1 MTGVSQAIS
10 GSIFALATTRGAYTS
25 NSHLYIGTSAGKI
38 YRMKDPQGTSVTT
51 APTDITPVGMSA
63 GVVTDISVNSR
74 NQDTVMAVVSNYGVN
89 SIFWTGNA
97 TAAQPTWQVIE
108 GNLNVP
114 SIRSCEIVVKTTGVE
129 YYVGT
134 STGLFST
141 SNIAEQNTVWSR
153 EVGTAGQTSIMMNTA
168 IVNSLAYRWSD
179 NTLVVGT
186 HGNGMFVAYIG
197 DPTISNGGGSG
208 GGSGGGGGP
217 VTAITEPI
225 RNDDNFIRN
234 AYPTIVNDVLQY
246 QVGNMPTVKKLYIKV
261 NSMNGAVVYQGVT
274 GYENGRIPMNNLMRG
289 TYVLTI
295 TSSDRKY
302 QYTKKIIKN

>member
-1 MTGVSQAIS
+1 M
-10 GSIFALATTRGAYTS
+10 
-25 NSHLYIGTSAGKI
+25 
-38 YRMKDPQGTSVTT
+38 
-51 APTDITPVGMSA
+51 
-63 GVVTDISVNSR
+63 
-74 NQDTVMAVVSNYGVN
+74 MAVVSNYGVN

-97 TAAQPTWQVIE
+97 TAASPTWQVIE
-108 GNLNVP
+108 GNLTVP
-114 SIRSCEIVVKTTGVE
+114 SVRSCEIVVKTNGVE

-141 SNIAEQNTVWSR
+141 TAISDQNTVWSR
-153 EVGTAGQTSIMMNTA
+153 EVGTAGQPSIMMNTA
-168 IVNSLAYRWSD
+168 IVNSLAYRWAD

-197 DPTISNGGGSG
+197 NATTSNGGGSS
-208 GGSGGGGGP
+208 GGSGGGGGGGT

-225 RNDDNFIRN
+225 RNNDNFIRN

-246 QVGNMPTVKKLYIKV
+246 QVGNMPAIKKLNIQV
-261 NSMNGAVVYQGVT
+261 NSMNGAVVYQGVS
-274 GYENGRIPMNNLMRG
+274 GYENGRIPLNNLMRG

>member
-1 MTGVSQAIS
+1 
-10 GSIFALATTRGAYTS
+10 
-25 NSHLYIGTSAGKI
+25 LYIGTSSGKV
-38 YRMKDPQGTSVTT
+38 YRIKDPQGASVNIN
-51 APTDITPVGMSA
+51 PTDITPSSMTG

-97 TAAQPTWQVIE
+97 TAAQPTWQMIE
-108 GNLNVP
+108 GNLNIP
-114 SIRSCEIVVKTTGVE
+114 SVRSCEIVVKTTGVE

-141 SNIAEQNTVWSR
+141 STIAAENTVWSR
-153 EVGTAGQTSIMMNTA
+153 EVGTAGEPSSMMNTA
-168 IVNSLAYRWSD
+168 IINSLAYRWSD

-197 DPTISNGGGSG
+197 NATVSNGGGTDAGSGG
-208 GGSGGGGGP
+208 GGSGGGGT

-225 RNDDNFIRN
+225 RNDNNFIRN
-234 AYPTIVNDVLQY
+234 AYPTIVNDALQF
-246 QVGNMPTVKKLYIKV
+246 QIGDMSAVKKLNIQV
-261 NSMNGAVVYQGVT
+261 TSMNGAVVYQGIA
-274 GYENGRIPMNNLMRG
+274 GYENGRVPMNNLMRG